1 MSGKQLHCTIEL
13 GRKLKPGLGSRYIA
27 FLSHM
32 RYYLAHGHGPNR
44 PAQAKQARAGQTGPR
59 RAWGMG
65 HTSPR
70 LRTAITQ
77 VSAGAGLLNFL
88 VGIRDFDEPASR

>member
-1 MSGKQLHCTIEL
+1 
-13 GRKLKPGLGSRYIA
+13 
-27 FLSHM
+27 M
-32 RYYLAHGHGPNR
+32 RYYLAHGHG
-44 PAQAKQARAGQTGPR
+44 
-59 RAWGMG
+59 AWGMGHGAWGMGHGAWGMGHGASGIRPTGIGPTGIG

-88 VGIRDFDEPASR
+88 VCIRDFDEPASR